1 MKARANSFCWN
12 SKIGGLSVDRT
23 TRQCPYTEQCKA
35 KARQD
40 FAAFPELL
48 AVFDKD
54 ECSTL
59 QPARQ
64 EYCAARLGLKDD
76 QETTQKPI

>member
-1 MKARANSFCWN
+1 MDRA
-12 SKIGGLSVDRT
+12 

-54 ECSTL
+54 ECSTRKPSE
-59 QPARQ
+59 QTW
-64 EYCAARLGLKDD
+64 CAEFLGLKDD